1 MYVFHRDDERRG
13 VWEHDVFESL
23 LEHLRARGLRV
34 EPRSR
39 ATFDVRRGL
48 WRRKRVEL
56 GHNLAL
62 LQQRLTRRYWVI
74 DGSDWVL
81 PFTDHV
87 QAFAGDRRCQGVL
100 KCQWKPEPFRRAPM
114 SKVLPWT
121 YFETHARHFQSRLH
135 ELRGA
140 RGERTPLLF
149 RGNVSWAGRR
159 GILEELARRG
169 LVNPD
174 FEISHPYDTYLG
186 ELLEHRLVLALEG
199 FGNVCHRE
207 IEAFGLGVPVLM
219 PVPVN
224 TFHEPLVPDRHFV
237 AVRAEAEREPP
248 AQVADKLERRY
259 REVIDDRA
267 YLDAVAREALGWYER
282 NVRFPH
288 SLDLA
293 LRLMGFPE
301 GRQAP

>member
-1 MYVFHRDDERRG
+1 MYAFIIDDTRRG
-13 VWEHDVFESL
+13 VWEYDVFQSL
-23 LEHLRARGLRV
+23 LAHLRARGLRV
-34 EPRSR
+34 ELRSQPAFEAR
-39 ATFDVRRGL
+39 VGP
-48 WRRKRVEL
+48 WRRKSVEL
-56 GHNLAL
+56 SHNLAV
-62 LQQRLTRRYWVI
+62 LQQRLTRRYWVV
-74 DGSDWVL
+74 DGGDWVL
-81 PFTDHV
+81 PFSDHV
-87 QAFAGDRRCQGVL
+87 QAFAADRRCRGVL

-121 YFETHARHFQSRLH
+121 YFETHALHFQSRLD
-135 ELRGA
+135 ERRAARGA
-140 RGERTPLLF
+140 RTPLFF

-159 GILEELARRG
+159 PILEELARRG
-169 LVNPD
+169 LVNAD
-174 FEISHPYDTYLG
+174 FDVSHPYDAYLR
-186 ELLEHRLVLALEG
+186 ELADHRLVLALEG

-237 AVRAEAEREPP
+237 AVQAEAEREPP
-248 AQVADKLERRY
+248 EQVADQLERRY

-282 NVRFPH
+282 NVRFPA

-293 LRLMGFPE
+293 LRLITRRPK
-301 GRQAP
+301 